1 MLVQNRARATTG
13 RAGAY
18 CEAAMRDAG
27 PEPRFR
33 THLVREVLAH
43 VEERGGDPLRLV
55 RELPSGAAT
64 QPWVELPLGR
74 LHAFLDRAAEA
85 AADPWL
91 GVHVGARLSRAT
103 WDLLQVSCLSSP
115 TLADALLRI
124 ERLIPLFNDLVEIE
138 VRRTDG
144 ELSFVHRIPG
154 QPDGLSRHGNEALLV
169 AILTRAREATGTPVR
184 PRAAWVAH
192 TREGSGDALR
202 EALGCD
208 ALAFGAGETG
218 LAFDAATCELP
229 LRSADPV
236 LLAVLDRL
244 SAPMLELVT
253 ARRGV
258 ASQVLRELERRLHQ
272 GAPPI
277 SAVARALGTSSRS
290 LQRAL
295 AEAGTSYR
303 ELVDHARR
311 CRARALLAQGLLPAD
326 VALRLGYADLT
337 SFTRAFARWSA
348 EGGADRGAEA
358 PYRA

>member
-1 MLVQNRARATTG
+1 MSDVRQEL
-13 RAGAY
+13 
-18 CEAAMRDAG
+18 
-27 PEPRFR
+27 RFR
-33 THLVREVLAH
+33 THLVGEVLAY
-43 VEERGGDPLRLV
+43 VSERGGDAARLAS
-55 RELPSGAAT
+55 ELPPGAAT
-64 QPWVELPLGR
+64 QPWVELPLAA
-74 LHAFLDRAAEA
+74 LHAFLDRAADA

-91 GVHVGARLSRAT
+91 GVHLGARLSRTT

-115 TLADALLRI
+115 SLGDALLRI
-124 ERLIPLFNDLVEIE
+124 ERLIPLFNDIVEID
-138 VRRTDG
+138 VRRTER
-144 ELSFVHRIPG
+144 ELVFVHRVPG
-154 QPDGLSRHGNEALLV
+154 QPEGLSGHGNEALLV
-169 AILTRAREATGTPVR
+169 ALLTRAREATGRPVR

-192 TREGSGDALR
+192 SREGSKDVLR
-202 EALGCD
+202 EALGVD
-208 ALAFGAGETG
+208 DVAVGAGETG
-218 LAFDAATCELP
+218 LAFDPSVGELS

-253 ARRGV
+253 ERRGL
-258 ASQVLRELERRLHQ
+258 ASQVLRELERRLDR

-277 SAVARALGTSSRS
+277 SSIARALGMSSRS

-348 EGGADRGAEA
+348 GT
-358 PYRA
+358 RAGLPC